1 MRTPGG
7 LSISRPMTDRIS
19 FPCDEIPQARLVVK
33 RYAQARTHGLEFG
46 NYVTRDN
53 NEYPLTFDS
62 VSLLV
67 HALATHE
74 FTIVDHAMAQE
85 LSVLPLAF
93 GSVILERWDT
103 LSHRASRFYLS
114 RDNVTKFAGWL
125 RENTPGFKP
134 IELLSQ
140 VN

>member
-7 LSISRPMTDRIS
+7 LFISTLIMTDRIS

-33 RYAQARTHGLEFG
+33 RYTEARTHGLEFG
-46 NYVTRDN
+46 DYMTSHFA
-53 NEYPLTFDS
+53 EYPLAFNA
-62 VSLLV
+62 VPLLV

-103 LSHRASRFYLS
+103 LSHRASRFYVS

-134 IELLSQ
+134 IELLS
-140 VN
+140 